1 MNPHEDQSKKDP
13 QLVEDITLLDNL
25 LGVEARKPGKAA
37 SLPAAIRIIETLEP
51 AGGQHVPVFPASY
64 AGATDQ
70 SPPVYDL
77 SGIEYGEGEDTVRVK
92 NGSTKIPR
100 IIKAKLCAL
109 DSPQSQANRMEP
121 AFLECEDLQ
130 ELVPQS
136 KAIIPRRPDTD
147 GASSVLTLPHRVAD
161 FRVRLSDRNANVSAA
176 ITAFSKGDCLPLL
189 KTFPTSL
196 IFGFWNSRGDDEQ
209 GIKHARILL
218 SRIDARDVIPCR
230 RHSLYSGPYS
240 KDEFG
245 QAVLQRDI
253 SKEEGEKLS
262 KEGFSSAPSDGLG
275 GVIVNGP
282 IERLS
287 LLSLSDLSRLHC
299 LAPQL
304 TDSDS
309 SSSSTPPPSAQ
320 ELTNAARRYLF
331 CIAALAE
338 GHERSKG
345 SHRLRSG
352 CELVAKGEVQL
363 DFRGSTPSEAASLKS
378 LYFDRS
384 RLIKV
389 AKDSMSVL
397 TINSEAVSYT
407 VTAETLAGKIVA
419 ADQAE
424 KEAKA
429 AKDKA
434 IKEATAAR
442 KKADIAMQKAEE
454 LNQSAL
460 ASGKATDRSKADKK
474 KAEAL
479 DLEQKALEA
488 EAKVSAEATPATN
501 KATNAAE
508 TPPSA

>member
-1 MNPHEDQSKKDP
+1 
-13 QLVEDITLLDNL
+13 
-25 LGVEARKPGKAA
+25 
-37 SLPAAIRIIETLEP
+37 
-51 AGGQHVPVFPASY
+51 
-64 AGATDQ
+64 
-70 SPPVYDL
+70 
-77 SGIEYGEGEDTVRVK
+77 
-92 NGSTKIPR
+92 
-100 IIKAKLCAL
+100 
-109 DSPQSQANRMEP
+109 MEP

-130 ELVPQS
+130 ELVPQG
-136 KAIIPRRPDTD
+136 KAIIPRRPDRD

-161 FRVRLSDRNANVSAA
+161 FRVRLSDRSAEVSAA

-262 KEGFSSAPSDGLG
+262 KEGFSAAPSDGLG

-282 IERLS
+282 IERIS

-299 LAPQL
+299 FAPQP
-304 TDSDS
+304 TNSDS
-309 SSSSTPPPSAQ
+309 SESRTPPPSPQA
-320 ELTNAARRYLF
+320 LTNAARRYLF

-352 CELVAKGEVQL
+352 CELIAKGEVKL
-363 DFRGSTPSEAASLKS
+363 DFRGSTPIEAASLEK

-384 RLIKV
+384 RLIEV
-389 AKDSMSVL
+389 AKNSMSVL
-397 TINSEAVSYT
+397 EINSEAVNYT

-434 IKEATAAR
+434 IKEAAAAR
-442 KKADIAMQKAEE
+442 NKADIAKQKAEE
-454 LNQSAL
+454 LDQIAL
-460 ASGKATDRSKADKK
+460 ASGKVADRNKADRK
-474 KAEAL
+474 KAAAQ

-488 EAKVSAEATPATN
+488 KAKVNSEATS
-501 KATNAAE
+501 ATNAATIAAE
-508 TPPSA
+508 TNPPV